1 MCLRKVGVN
10 LNRFVVIAQRIV
22 ILTLLLV
29 GDTSSHVYVRVPFDE
44 EQDFVE
50 TVDGLLEIVELQ
62 VDNSDVETTNLEV
75 FVQS

>member
-1 MCLRKVGVN
+1 MCFRKVGVN

-29 GDTSSHVYVRVPFDE
+29 GDTSGHVYVRVPFDE